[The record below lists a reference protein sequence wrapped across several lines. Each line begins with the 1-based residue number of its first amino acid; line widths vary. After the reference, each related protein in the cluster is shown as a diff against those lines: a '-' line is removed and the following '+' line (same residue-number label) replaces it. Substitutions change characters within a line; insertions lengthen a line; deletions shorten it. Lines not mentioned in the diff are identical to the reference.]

1 MGSVLH
7 RTDAVPGLPRE
18 ELVDAWI
25 KAHKGP
31 PPKGISRRLLEY
43 SAAYHEQARALGGL
57 KPTTRRKL
65 RQIAASPADGDK
77 PTTRIGKRKQL
88 APGSRLIREWQGRT
102 HTVEVL
108 EAGFLYDGQRYGS
121 LSEIARFI
129 TGARWSGPRFF
140 GT

>member
-1 MGSVLH
+1 MGSVLNG
-7 RTDAVPGLPRE
+7 TGAVSGLPRE

-65 RQIAASPADGDK
+65 RQIAASRVDGNN
-77 PTTRIGKRKQL
+77 PIGKRKQM
-88 APGSRLIREWQGRT
+88 APGSRLIREWQGQT

-108 EAGFLYDGQRYGS
+108 EAGFLYDGQRYRS

-140 GT
+140 GS